1 MTGGGAGI
9 HQKRSV
15 KRSKLHGEIIIRM
28 IDGRVIDPPIRLPG
42 DSSCSIECD
51 FCHQIFAAHE
61 DTPVILLSDD
71 YKFRPGE
78 VKRMYRIFCCA
89 EDADYWH
96 AEKVMLG
103 QMKKD
108 ATSLDFG
115 IQA

>member
-1 MTGGGAGI
+1 MTGGGRAC

-42 DSSCSIECD
+42 DSSCSMECD

-61 DTPVILLSDD
+61 DTPVVLLSDD

-78 VKRMYRIFCCA
+78 VKRTYRMFCCV
-89 EDADYWH
+89 EDTSRSIV
-96 AEKVMLG
+96 EKTF
-103 QMKKD
+103 K
-108 ATSLDFG
+108 F
-115 IQA
+115 